1 MANSYLRKV
10 LPAEAEQFT
19 GGELQAAE
27 IDVWL
32 DIWGDVRW
40 KIERFREADEPMY
53 SNDDAEGLIPVI
65 HIPEHLMIITDQGN
79 FHVALNNW
87 IVKEAEGTMRILTD
101 EVFHSVYEQT
111 STERV

>member
-1 MANSYLRKV
+1 M
-10 LPAEAEQFT
+10 
-19 GGELQAAE
+19 
-27 IDVWL
+27 
-32 DIWGDVRW
+32 
-40 KIERFREADEPMY
+40 
-53 SNDDAEGLIPVI
+53 I

-101 EVFHSVYEQT
+101 GVFHSVYEQT